1 VSMHARVV
9 RVLALLCVFAVVP
22 LAEAARSGT
31 YRCILEVPQG
41 GIGWILQYN
50 PNSILQTVTGIRAWD
65 STGGFLDTGT
75 IAQEI
80 PANGSDVV
88 FFWDGTA
95 DEPAQRHS
103 WPVRCLAGEPHPRTT
118 PGRWREPPPRP
129 ATARPPAISG
139 LAPRSPSAW
148 VSWLAHRFF
157 SSSAPSAFAFECPHS
172 RLHVLHELR

>member
-1 VSMHARVV
+1 MSMHARVV
-9 RVLALLCVFAVVP
+9 QVLALLCVFAVVP
-22 LAEAARSGT
+22 PAEAARRGT

-50 PNSILQTVTGIRAWD
+50 PNSIPQTVTRIRAWD

-95 DEPAQRHS
+95 DGFVGDGFQVVVDWTQSQDKPAPLPRADMLPDGTLAS
-103 WPVRCLAGEPHPRTT
+103 TVRQ
-118 PGRWREPPPRP
+118 
-129 ATARPPAISG
+129 S
-139 LAPRSPSAW
+139 
-148 VSWLAHRFF
+148 
-157 SSSAPSAFAFECPHS
+157 CP
-172 RLHVLHELR
+172 